1 MRYYTIEL
9 DGTEK
14 VAASVDG
21 RELFVL
27 EQFADMNELI
37 ALGGVSGIPEGAKKV
52 GEDVKILSPIPRPK
66 QDVLCLESELFAG
79 TGCCD
84 PIVQG
89 SGGFSG
95 LRV

>member
-66 QDVLCLESELFAG
+66 QDVLCLGINYAAHAVEALLLQEGELFTG
-79 TGCCD
+79 TGC
-84 PIVQG
+84 
-89 SGGFSG
+89 
-95 LRV
+95 